1 MKIIITIL
9 LALFLSNHASAN
21 DYSIKDVCKYIEDQ
35 VTSNYLMVAMHDE
48 EAEGQ
53 LQKMRDVDRDESI
66 EAKALILEKI
76 NDKRHELIRTS
87 KTFKE
92 TMVKE
97 AKTYHYL
104 DCSDFRSE
112 SGRIE

>member
-1 MKIIITIL
+1 MKILIPIL
-9 LALFLSNHASAN
+9 LALFLSSTASAN

-48 EAEGQ
+48 EAERE
-53 LQKMRDVDRDESI
+53 LQKMGEVDRDENI
-66 EAKALILEKI
+66 EPKALILEKI
-76 NDKRHELIRTS
+76 NDKRHELIRIS

-104 DCSDFRSE
+104 DCSDFRE
-112 SGRIE
+112 

>member
-1 MKIIITIL
+1 MKILITL
-9 LALFLSNHASAN
+9 LLTLFISSHASAN

-76 NDKRHELIRTS
+76 NKKQFSSL
-87 KTFKE
+87 
-92 TMVKE
+92 
-97 AKTYHYL
+97 
-104 DCSDFRSE
+104 
-112 SGRIE
+112 